1 MLWVVISFSLNI
13 GKNGSFLERGK
24 ITQMWVFS
32 SPFLSG
38 IAEKGKARGL
48 TGPHTHGEACRMASG
63 VAPWDKLAL
72 VLFIEHGKTPHH
84 ELTK

>member
-13 GKNGSFLERGK
+13 GKTGSFLERGK

-38 IAEKGKARGL
+38 IAEKGREINRPL
-48 TGPHTHGEACRMASG
+48 LDLIELHGGG
-63 VAPWDKLAL
+63 VG
-72 VLFIEHGKTPHH
+72 V
-84 ELTK
+84 